1 MNVLIVDDHTM
12 LRAGLRLL
20 LEREGITVVGEAAN
34 GRDAVA
40 AARRLKP
47 DIVLMDISMPEM
59 NGVDATRRV
68 LGDVP
73 GAKVVALSMHTD
85 RRYVIAMFTAGASG
99 YLLKGAA
106 SDELAQALRA
116 VSQGMTY
123 VSPAVGGVVVG
134 ELLDHSRGE
143 GDPKPR
149 SLTAREREVLQLLAE
164 GKSSKDIAKILHVAV
179 ATVETHRRQIMEK
192 LDLHTI
198 AELTKYAVREGLTAL
213 E

>member
-1 MNVLIVDDHTM
+1 MNVLIVDDHAM
-12 LRAGLRLL
+12 MRAGLRLL
-20 LEREGITVVGEAAN
+20 LEREGITVIGEAAN

-68 LGDVP
+68 LAEIP

-106 SDELAQALRA
+106 SDELTQALRA
-116 VSQGMTY
+116 VSRGMTY

-134 ELLDHSRGE
+134 ELLDHAPRE
-143 GDPKPR
+143 GDAKPR

-164 GKSSKDIAKILHVAV
+164 GRSSKDIAKILHVAV